1 MSGQAQ
7 APVELGLR
15 ALIADIV
22 REVFRDELHK
32 LAAPKQGE
40 YLSTRTAA
48 ELADVADSTIRRWIR
63 EGRLPPHRAGRLVRV
78 CRTDLERMMKD
89 GGRRRALPVAR
100 RAESPEARA
109 RRLFG

>member
-1 MSGQAQ
+1 MSGHIQS
-7 APVELGLR
+7 PVELGLR

-32 LAAPKQGE
+32 LAGPRQDD
-40 YLSTRTAA
+40 YLSTRSAA
-48 ELADVADSTIRRWIR
+48 ELADVADGTIRRWIR

-78 CRTDLERMMKD
+78 CRADLERMMKD
-89 GGRRRALPVAR
+89 GGRRHDLAVAR
-100 RAESPEARA
+100 RSESPEARA